1 MSTEEAQEGDVAV
14 STPTGDDDLE
24 DAHNPDWERAAR
36 KALSSQLFK
45 SGENIRGAVGSLEMA
60 VWGHDDRTLTE
71 DDIEAARD
79 ALYDL
84 QRLIEDDLVPIVDG
98 VEPYER
104 AGVNLSFGKR
114 EELLNETPMVSE
126 GERHDDG

>member
-1 MSTEEAQEGDVAV
+1 
-14 STPTGDDDLE
+14 
-24 DAHNPDWERAAR
+24 
-36 KALSSQLFK
+36 
-45 SGENIRGAVGSLEMA
+45 MA

-104 AGVNLSFGKR
+104 AGVNLLR
-114 EELLNETPMVSE
+114 EA
-126 GERHDDG
+126 